1 MSNSPKSS
9 ANEQATPSNAEK
21 DPHAWATG
29 GDTMTDAQASYLKTP
44 SNEANEPFDGTQSKA
59 GASLRIDA
67 LHYDTGRGETH

>member
-1 MSNSPKSS
+1 
-9 ANEQATPSNAEK
+9 
-21 DPHAWATG
+21 
-29 GDTMTDAQASYLKTP
+29 MTDAQASYLKTP